1 MIWKKPVP
9 LQPKSNN
16 NKNRTKMEILTEQ
29 EMQRVLGGG
38 YWIYLTEQGWI
49 YVDENDEEN
58 DDTDIIYVG

>member
-1 MIWKKPVP
+1 MG
-9 LQPKSNN
+9 KSLYLCSRNQITI
-16 NKNRTKMEILTEQ
+16 KIEQKMEILTEQ

>member
-1 MIWKKPVP
+1 M
-9 LQPKSNN
+9 QPKSNN

-49 YVDENDEEN
+49 YVDESDEGN
-58 DDTDIIYVG
+58 DDPDVIYVE

>member
-49 YVDENDEEN
+49 YIDENDEEN

>member
-1 MIWKKPVP
+1 
-9 LQPKSNN
+9 
-16 NKNRTKMEILTEQ
+16 MEILTEQ

-58 DDTDIIYVG
+58 DDIDIIYVG

>member
-1 MIWKKPVP
+1 M
-9 LQPKSNN
+9 QPKSNN

-49 YVDENDEEN
+49 YVDESDEGN